1 MELSTKLYIL
11 DDEGRKFMGE
21 GVLWLMEGIE
31 ETGSLLASAKRMGL
45 SYSKARTMVERLEKE
60 TGRCMIRRRKGGA
73 SHQGAELTSF
83 AKGYIS
89 LYRELDKAVREDAE
103 KRFASFSEQVGR
115 LQEKEEADG

>member
-1 MELSTKLYIL
+1 MELRTKTTIL
-11 DDEGRKFMGE
+11 QEGRKFMGE

-89 LYRELDKAVREDAE
+89 LYRELDKAVREDAA

>member
-1 MELSTKLYIL
+1 MELRTKTTIL
-11 DDEGRKFMGE
+11 QEGRKFMGE

-60 TGRCMIRRRKGGA
+60 TGRCMIKRRKGGA

>member
-1 MELSTKLYIL
+1 MELKTKTIIL
-11 DDEGRKFMGE
+11 QDGRKFMGE
-21 GVLWLMEGIE
+21 GVLWLMEGID
-31 ETGSLLASAKRMGL
+31 ETGSLLAAAKRMGL
-45 SYSKARTMVERLEKE
+45 SYSKARTMMERLEKE

>member
-1 MELSTKLYIL
+1 MELRTKTTIL
-11 DDEGRKFMGE
+11 QEGRKFMGE

-103 KRFASFSEQVGR
+103 KRFASFSEQVGS

>member
-1 MELSTKLYIL
+1 MELRTKTTIL
-11 DDEGRKFMGE
+11 QEGRKLMGE

>member
-1 MELSTKLYIL
+1 MELRTKTTIL
-11 DDEGRKFMGE
+11 QEGRKFMGE